1 MTARSDEPDV
11 KSLPLAG
18 EAVWLSNFRPNIPHG
33 LYRCSKEGTA
43 PPIVGTQYLRKLDG
57 TLDDERYTPRGL
69 PHFHAARF
77 AQPDLRDRDGTG
89 SETYIVHTRMYSVIE

>member
-1 MTARSDEPDV
+1 M

-57 TLDDERYTPRGL
+57 TLDYERYTPEGFRTST
-69 PHFHAARF
+69 PHGSLSPIF
-77 AQPDLRDRDGTG
+77 AIVTGPALRPISSTP
-89 SETYIVHTRMYSVIE
+89 ECTR